1 MELATDDLASLWAT
15 CSFMCKV
22 CDTAE
27 VGQRI
32 PLRRLLQRQ
41 GFWERH
47 YYDNDYHTLLTTMLA
62 SVGTVTEPTNY
73 TKLSK
78 KITARADNLANLSH
92 ITQ

>member
-1 MELATDDLASLWAT
+1 VGNLLIHVQGVRHRRSRPAHTIALVATAS
-15 CSFMCKV
+15 
-22 CDTAE
+22 
-27 VGQRI
+27 R
-32 PLRRLLQRQ
+32 
-41 GFWERH
+41 FWERH